1 MVNQPNHITV
11 SPAKLEKRNEQ
22 VGNAGNVWELL
33 TTGAT
38 TFALAP
44 AMFKYVADFAVRAEL
59 FKHITNGIGLLAVL
73 FYAVNFSNVMASDNH
88 IYAVYQLFPVFA
100 SLAITTTLW
109 TTPANSLLRVLY
121 IVGLYTISWMGV

>member
-1 MVNQPNHITV
+1 MNQPNHITV
-11 SPAKLEKRNEQ
+11 SPAKLEKTN
-22 VGNAGNVWELL
+22 GHIGTAGSVWELA

-38 TFALAP
+38 TLGLAP
-44 AMFKYVADFAVRAEL
+44 ALFRHVADFAVRAEL
-59 FKHITNGIGLLAVL
+59 FKHVTNGIGLLAVL